1 MFSLAT
7 YSYPKSES
15 YKEILLSSVAA
26 GILIYIFL
34 IVFQPFGTDN
44 FRHQY
49 KYLLLFP
56 YSVIFGL
63 AFFAANLSII
73 RFRDWNIGSELLKV
87 TGILFSASI
96 LSYFYNTLF
105 ISHVTL
111 SFSNYLYMFL
121 YCLALGIPISTIYIL
136 SRYIYLKSTYEK
148 TTKEV
153 SPQLVEQNK
162 SIGAA
167 FNKSLSISAN
177 NTDLQIPEEN
187 FICAQS
193 MENYCSIYFLE
204 NGQMRK
210 LVIRISLSKLLNQLQ
225 TDSIKRC
232 HRSYIVNLNKV
243 KNLKGNA
250 QGYRLFLSDI
260 DFEIPV
266 SRSFISLIIP
276 KLRSSKA

>member
-1 MFSLAT
+1 MFSFAA

-15 YKEILLSSVAA
+15 YKEILLSSITA
-26 GILIYIFL
+26 GLLIYIFL
-34 IVFQPFGTDN
+34 IVFQPFGTEN

-56 YSVIFGL
+56 YSIIFGS
-63 AFFAANLSII
+63 AFFAAELSII
-73 RFRDWNIGSELLKV
+73 RFRDWNIGSELLKMA
-87 TGILFSASI
+87 GILLSASI

-136 SRYIYLKSTYEK
+136 SRYIYLKTIHEK
-148 TTKEV
+148 TAEEV
-153 SPQLVEQNK
+153 SQQLAGHDNSIVTTLNK
-162 SIGAA
+162 VL
-167 FNKSLSISAN
+167 NISAN
-177 NTDLQIPEEN
+177 NTDLQIHEEN

-204 NGQMRK
+204 NGQVKK
-210 LVIRISLSKLLNQLQ
+210 LVVRISLSNLLNQIQ

-232 HRSYIVNLNKV
+232 HRSYIVNLNQV
-243 KNLKGNA
+243 KSLKGNA
-250 QGYRLFLSDI
+250 QGYRLFLSD

-276 KLRSSKA
+276 KLRPLKV

>member
-1 MFSLAT
+1 MFSFAA

-15 YKEILLSSVAA
+15 YKEILLSSIAA
-26 GILIYIFL
+26 GLLTYLFL
-34 IVFQPFGTDN
+34 IVFQPFGTEN

-56 YSVIFGL
+56 YSVIFGSV
-63 AFFAANLSII
+63 FFAANLSII
-73 RFRDWNIGSELLKV
+73 HFRNWNIGSELLKV
-87 TGILFSASI
+87 AGILFSASV
-96 LSYFYNTLF
+96 LSYFYNSLF

-111 SFSNYLYMFL
+111 SFGNYLYMFL

-136 SRYIYLKSTYEK
+136 SRYIYLKKTHEK
-148 TTKEV
+148 TANEI
-153 SPQLVEQNK
+153 SRQLADHDNPIV
-162 SIGAA
+162 AT
-167 FNKSLSISAN
+167 FNKILNISAN
-177 NTDLQIPEEN
+177 NMDLQIHEEN

-204 NGQMRK
+204 NGQVRK
-210 LVIRISLSKLLNQLQ
+210 LVVRISLLNLLEQVQ
-225 TDSIKRC
+225 TDSIKKC
-232 HRSYIVNLNKV
+232 HRSYIVNLNQV

-250 QGYRLFLSDI
+250 QGYRLFLSEI

-276 KLRSSKA
+276 KLRSSKI

>member
-1 MFSLAT
+1 MFSFAA

-15 YKEILLSSVAA
+15 YKEILLSSITA
-26 GILIYIFL
+26 GLLIYIFL
-34 IVFQPFGTDN
+34 IVFQPFGTEN

-56 YSVIFGL
+56 YSIIFGS
-63 AFFAANLSII
+63 AFFAAELSII
-73 RFRDWNIGSELLKV
+73 RFRDWNIGSELLKMA
-87 TGILFSASI
+87 GILLSASI

-136 SRYIYLKSTYEK
+136 SRYIYLKTIHEK
-148 TTKEV
+148 TAEEV
-153 SPQLVEQNK
+153 SQQLAGHDNSIVATLNK
-162 SIGAA
+162 VL
-167 FNKSLSISAN
+167 NISAN
-177 NTDLQIPEEN
+177 NTDLQIHEEN

-193 MENYCSIYFLE
+193 MENYCSICFLE
-204 NGQMRK
+204 NGQVKK
-210 LVIRISLSKLLNQLQ
+210 LVVRISLSNLLNQIQ

-232 HRSYIVNLNKV
+232 HRSYIVNLNQV
-243 KNLKGNA
+243 KSLKGNA
-250 QGYRLFLSDI
+250 QGYRLFLSD

-276 KLRSSKA
+276 KLRPLKV

>member
-1 MFSLAT
+1 MSSFAT

-15 YKEILLSSVAA
+15 YKEILLSSIAA
-26 GILIYIFL
+26 SLLIYIFL
-34 IVFQPFGTDN
+34 IVFQPFGTEN

-56 YSVIFGL
+56 YSVIFGSAFL
-63 AFFAANLSII
+63 AADLSII

-87 TGILFSASI
+87 TGILFLASI

-105 ISHVTL
+105 ISQVTL
-111 SFSNYLYMFL
+111 SLGNYLYMFL

-136 SRYIYLKSTYEK
+136 SRYIYLKRTHEK
-148 TTKEV
+148 TAEEV
-153 SPQLVEQNK
+153 SRQLADQNNPTV
-162 SIGAA
+162 AT
-167 FNKSLSISAN
+167 FNKILSISVN
-177 NTDLQIPEEN
+177 NTDFQIPEEN

-193 MENYCSIYFLE
+193 MENYCSIYFSE
-204 NGQMRK
+204 NDQVRK
-210 LVIRISLSKLLNQLQ
+210 HVVRISLSKLLDQVQ
-225 TDSIKRC
+225 TDSIKKC
-232 HRSYIVNLNKV
+232 HRSYIVNLNQV

-250 QGYRLFLSDI
+250 QGYRLFLSEI

-276 KLRSSKA
+276 KLRPSKA

>member
-1 MFSLAT
+1 MSSFAT

-15 YKEILLSSVAA
+15 YKEILLSSIAV
-26 GILIYIFL
+26 GLLIYIFL
-34 IVFQPFGTDN
+34 IVFQPFGTEN

-56 YSVIFGL
+56 YSVIFGSAFL
-63 AFFAANLSII
+63 AADLSII

-87 TGILFSASI
+87 TGILFLASI

-105 ISHVTL
+105 ISQVTL
-111 SFSNYLYMFL
+111 SLGNYLYMFL

-136 SRYIYLKSTYEK
+136 SRYIYLKRTHEK
-148 TTKEV
+148 TAEEV
-153 SPQLVEQNK
+153 SRQLADQNNPTV
-162 SIGAA
+162 AT
-167 FNKSLSISAN
+167 FNKILSISVN
-177 NTDLQIPEEN
+177 NTDFQIPEEN

-193 MENYCSIYFLE
+193 MENYCSIYFSE
-204 NGQMRK
+204 NDQVRK
-210 LVIRISLSKLLNQLQ
+210 HVVRISLSKLLDQVQ
-225 TDSIKRC
+225 TDSIKKC
-232 HRSYIVNLNKV
+232 HRSYIVNLNQV

-250 QGYRLFLSDI
+250 QGYRLFLSQI
-260 DFEIPV
+260 DFELPV

>member
-1 MFSLAT
+1 MSSFTT

-15 YKEILLSSVAA
+15 YKEILLSSIAA
-26 GILIYIFL
+26 GLLIYIFL
-34 IVFQPFGTDN
+34 IVFQPFGTEN

-56 YSVIFGL
+56 YSVIFGSAFL
-63 AFFAANLSII
+63 AADLSII

-87 TGILFSASI
+87 TGILFLASI

-105 ISHVTL
+105 ISQVTL
-111 SFSNYLYMFL
+111 SLGNYLYMFL

-136 SRYIYLKSTYEK
+136 SRYIYLKRTHEK
-148 TTKEV
+148 TAEEV
-153 SPQLVEQNK
+153 SRQLADQNNPTV
-162 SIGAA
+162 AT
-167 FNKSLSISAN
+167 FNKILSISVN
-177 NTDLQIPEEN
+177 NTDFQIPEEN

-193 MENYCSIYFLE
+193 MENYCSIYFSE
-204 NGQMRK
+204 NDQVRK
-210 LVIRISLSKLLNQLQ
+210 HVVRISLSKLLDQVQ
-225 TDSIKRC
+225 TDSIKKC
-232 HRSYIVNLNKV
+232 HRSYIVNLNQV

-250 QGYRLFLSDI
+250 QGYRLFLSQI

>member
-1 MFSLAT
+1 MFSFAA

-15 YKEILLSSVAA
+15 YKEILLSSITA
-26 GILIYIFL
+26 GLLIYIFL
-34 IVFQPFGTDN
+34 IVFQPFGTEN

-56 YSVIFGL
+56 YSIIFGS
-63 AFFAANLSII
+63 AFFAAELSII
-73 RFRDWNIGSELLKV
+73 RFRDWNIGSELLKMA
-87 TGILFSASI
+87 GILLSASI

-136 SRYIYLKSTYEK
+136 SRYIYLKTIHEK
-148 TTKEV
+148 TAEEV
-153 SPQLVEQNK
+153 SQQLTGHDNSIVATLNK
-162 SIGAA
+162 VL
-167 FNKSLSISAN
+167 NISAN
-177 NTDLQIPEEN
+177 NTDLQIHEEN

-193 MENYCSIYFLE
+193 MENYCSICFLE
-204 NGQMRK
+204 NGQVKK
-210 LVIRISLSKLLNQLQ
+210 LVVRISLSNLLNQIQ
-225 TDSIKRC
+225 TDSVKRC
-232 HRSYIVNLNKV
+232 HRSYIVNLNQV
-243 KNLKGNA
+243 KSLKGNA
-250 QGYRLFLSDI
+250 QGYRLFLSD

-276 KLRSSKA
+276 KLRSLKV

>member
-1 MFSLAT
+1 MSSFAT

-15 YKEILLSSVAA
+15 YKEILLSSIAV
-26 GILIYIFL
+26 GLLIYIFL
-34 IVFQPFGTDN
+34 IVFQPFGTEN

-56 YSVIFGL
+56 YSVIFGSAFL
-63 AFFAANLSII
+63 AADLSII

-87 TGILFSASI
+87 TGILFLASI

-105 ISHVTL
+105 ISQVTL
-111 SFSNYLYMFL
+111 SLGNYLYMFL

-136 SRYIYLKSTYEK
+136 SRYIYLKRTHEK
-148 TTKEV
+148 TAEEV
-153 SPQLVEQNK
+153 SRQLADQNNPTV
-162 SIGAA
+162 AT
-167 FNKSLSISAN
+167 FNKILSISVN
-177 NTDLQIPEEN
+177 NTDFQIPEEN

-193 MENYCSIYFLE
+193 MENYCSIYFSE
-204 NGQMRK
+204 NDQVRK
-210 LVIRISLSKLLNQLQ
+210 HVVRISLSKLLDQVQ
-225 TDSIKRC
+225 TDSIKKC
-232 HRSYIVNLNKV
+232 HRSYIVNLNQV

-250 QGYRLFLSDI
+250 QGYRLFLSQI

>member
-1 MFSLAT
+1 MFSFVA
-7 YSYPKSES
+7 YPYPKSDS
-15 YKEILLSSVAA
+15 YKEILLSSITA
-26 GILIYIFL
+26 GLLIYIFL
-34 IVFQPFGTDN
+34 IVFQPFGTES

-56 YSVIFGL
+56 YSVIFGSV
-63 AFFAANLSII
+63 FFAAELSII
-73 RFRDWNIGSELLKV
+73 RFRDWNICSELLKV
-87 TGILFSASI
+87 AGILFSASI

-136 SRYIYLKSTYEK
+136 SRYIYLKRTHEK
-148 TTKEV
+148 TAEEV
-153 SPQLVEQNK
+153 SQQL
-162 SIGAA
+162 ADHH
-167 FNKSLSISAN
+167 SLIVATLSKTLDISAN

-193 MENYCSIYFLE
+193 MENYCSIYFSE
-204 NGQMRK
+204 NGQVRK
-210 LVIRISLSKLLNQLQ
+210 LVVRISLSNLLNQVQ
-225 TDSIKRC
+225 TDSIKKC
-232 HRSYIVNLNKV
+232 HRSYIVNLSQV
-243 KNLKGNA
+243 KSLKGNA

-260 DFEIPV
+260 DFAIPV

-276 KLRSSKA
+276 KIRSLKV

>member
-1 MFSLAT
+1 MFSFAA

-15 YKEILLSSVAA
+15 YKEILLSSIIT
-26 GILIYIFL
+26 GLLIYIFL
-34 IVFQPFGTDN
+34 IVFQPFGTES

-56 YSVIFGL
+56 YSVIFGS
-63 AFFAANLSII
+63 AFFAADLSII

-96 LSYFYNTLF
+96 LSYFYNTFF

-111 SFSNYLYMFL
+111 SFGNYLYMFL

-136 SRYIYLKSTYEK
+136 SRYIYLKRTNEK
-148 TTKEV
+148 TAEEV
-153 SPQLVEQNK
+153 SRQLADHNNTIVVRLNK
-162 SIGAA
+162 EL
-167 FNKSLSISAN
+167 NISAH
-177 NTDLQIPEEN
+177 NTDLQISEEN

-193 MENYCSIYFLE
+193 MENYCSIYFSE
-204 NGQMRK
+204 NGQLRK
-210 LVIRISLSKLLNQLQ
+210 LVVRISLSNLLGQVQ
-225 TDSIKRC
+225 TDSVKRC
-232 HRSYIVNLNKV
+232 HRSYIVNLNHV
-243 KNLKGNA
+243 KSLKGNA
-250 QGYRLFLSDI
+250 QGYRLYLSDI

-276 KLRSSKA
+276 KLRSLKG